1 MIDLTT
7 AKEIFGILLILTSIF
22 DALKYSLQA
31 FKLQKAGTAK
41 AQSRKFVLMA
51 IGNDL
56 VKTVYGLLILDVYII
71 VSSILALFC
80 MFHLW
85 IVVYKLYDY
94 RQRGLRNFKRP
105 NLITF
110 TVNAMVPNHMRKKL

>member
-1 MIDLTT
+1 MIDLTSLK
-7 AKEIFGILLILTSIF
+7 AIFGILLILTSIF

-31 FKLQKAGTAK
+31 WKIQKVQTAK

-56 VKTVYGLLILDVYII
+56 VKTMYGILIFDVYIF
-71 VSSILALFC
+71 VSSVLALFC

-85 IVVYKLYDY
+85 IIVYRYYPYK
-94 RQRGLRNFKRP
+94 QRGLYNFKKP
-105 NLITF
+105 NIVKF
-110 TVNAMVPNHMRKKL
+110 TINAMVPNHMRERL